1 MAVRGVLGLFE
12 NVDTAVAGVDALD
25 EMGFGR
31 SDFEVLS
38 NCPFPEGAFGEEQEM
53 HRLGLFPLVGAA
65 CGFATGLLIT
75 GATQMAYPLV
85 TGGKPLFS
93 IPPMIIIMYEGTLL
107 AAVLFTVIG
116 VLFESRLPRLGSS
129 LYDTRITAGYIGI
142 LLHSPEEQA
151 EAVAAAMRR
160 AGAEDAILE
169 PQRQTNPGRVRQQPQ
184 EGASA

>member
-1 MAVRGVLGLFE
+1 MAVRGVLGVFRDL
-12 NVDTAVAGVDALD
+12 DTAVAGVDALN
-25 EMGFGR
+25 EMGYGR

-53 HRLGLFPLVGAA
+53 HRLGLWPLVGAA
-65 CGFATGLLIT
+65 CGFSIGLLVT

-129 LYDTRITAGYIGI
+129 LYDTRITAGYIG
-142 LLHSPEEQA
+142 LLVHAPEEQA
-151 EAVAAAMRR
+151 EQTAQAMRGG
-160 AGAEDAILE
+160 GAEDVKLE
-169 PQRQTNPGRVRQQPQ
+169 ELRQPASTARRQQQ
-184 EGASA
+184 EGAGA

>member
-12 NVDTAVAGVDALD
+12 DLDSAVAGVDNLN
-25 EMGFGR
+25 EMGYGR

-65 CGFATGLLIT
+65 CGFATGLLVT

-129 LYDTRITAGYIGI
+129 LYDTRITAGYIG
-142 LLHSPEEQA
+142 LLVHAPVEQA
-151 EAVAAAMRR
+151 DATAQALRR
-160 AGAEDAILE
+160 AGAEDVQLE
-169 PQRQTNPGRVRQQPQ
+169 ELRQTASGTTRQARQ
-184 EGASA
+184 EGAGA